1 MRLSTKL
8 LVISELV
15 LLVLAFALLVP
26 TRSVMRE
33 QVTVALQN
41 QLAAIA
47 STAALQ
53 LNGDLHRRV
62 VETQDPH
69 DPAFLALRDQLR
81 AVRDVNGLKSE
92 HLYTFYVGGD
102 AMLHFGVMPHEGEPF
117 IGVDYDR
124 KDHHQRAL
132 DSQRVEVTGLYTDAY
147 GKWISAAAPIRDSA
161 GSVVGLL
168 EVTQPSE
175 AYFARADNLIITNT
189 AIAIIGI
196 AISSLLGYVVLTRLV
211 IRPVRE
217 IRKGLEAVGNH
228 DFAYRVKINTG
239 DEFQSLAEELNN
251 LSEQLNVASTIQAGF
266 FPEELPVCK
275 GYRMAGASE
284 PCDATG
290 GDYYDAFKLDDQR
303 TAVLMADVTGHGLGP
318 SLIMATCRSALHA
331 LARTGLEPGELL
343 QRLEAQLAPDL
354 TEGRFITM
362 IYGVLD
368 EDGTFTY
375 ANAGHAPAM
384 VRTADHGV
392 KHLGS
397 HRPPLGVIIPLD
409 EDDLQS
415 TVHLE
420 PGARVLLTSDGV
432 TGPHQQTVRLR
443 PAGPTDRRPRV
454 GLRPDRFDAAS
465 RRGHPPPPPP
475 GRRRSDDPVHRSRR
489 DDRGDGLNTAT
500 TQRRVA
506 GDAKRPVSR
515 V

>member
-33 QVTVALQN
+33 QVTVDLQN

-53 LNGDLHRRV
+53 LNGDLHQRV

-69 DPAFLALRDQLR
+69 DPAFLTLRDQLR
-81 AVRDVNGLKSE
+81 AVRDVNGLKSD
-92 HLYTFYVGGD
+92 HLYTFYVGED
-102 AMLHFGVMPHEGEPF
+102 QLLHFGVMPHEGEPF
-117 IGVDYDR
+117 IGDEYNL
-124 KDHHQRAL
+124 KPHHQQAL
-132 DSQRVEVTGLYTDAY
+132 DSHTVQVTELYSDVN
-147 GKWISAAAPIRDSA
+147 GKWISAAAPIRDSD
-161 GSVVGLL
+161 GTVVGLL

-175 AYFARADNLIITNT
+175 AYFARADNLIVTNT
-189 AIAIIGI
+189 AIAMIGI

-290 GDYYDAFKLDDQR
+290 GDYYDAFKLDESR

-343 QRLEAQLAPDL
+343 QRLEDQLAPDL

-409 EDDLQS
+409 EEDLQS
-415 TVHLE
+415 TVQLE
-420 PGARVLLTSDGV
+420 PGDRVLLTSDGV
-432 TGPHQQTVRLR
+432 NEAQDPTNKQFGFAPLERLIDDLEL
-443 PAGPTDRRPRV
+443 ACDQIVSTLRRDVGTHRHPRRADDDLTILCIDRV
-454 GLRPDRFDAAS
+454 G
-465 RRGHPPPPPP
+465 
-475 GRRRSDDPVHRSRR
+475 
-489 DDRGDGLNTAT
+489 T
-500 TQRRVA
+500 TVVM
-506 GDAKRPVSR
+506 D
-515 V
+515 